1 MTWIEETRAELTGV
15 VDNLRAETRLA
26 LDTESDPFHRY
37 YEKVCLVQ
45 LSTPHE
51 DVVIDP
57 LAVGLPDPIRALLE
71 DPARTFVAHGAD
83 FDLRSLRRSFE
94 VSIGRIFDTL
104 IASSFVGLHG
114 LGLKALLE
122 VKLGVVIH
130 KTEQRSD
137 WGRRPL
143 SAEQRRY
150 ATQDT
155 RHLLELASVL
165 EAELATKGRVDW
177 MTEECEALRL
187 RCLEPQPPKAF
198 DPEAWRKL
206 KGASALGAK
215 GQQAL
220 RGMFLWREAVAQR
233 VDKPT
238 FRVFAN
244 EMLVALA
251 AEIERHGLP
260 PPPALGRS
268 KLVPRNADARA
279 LHAAVAEALAGP
291 PVPPV
296 ARIDRDAAAAPLD
309 TASKAR
315 LDRLR
320 DARKAWA
327 ESLGLDAGFLV
338 SGAVLERLAREPPVS
353 LDTLATVRGMT
364 AWRIEAIGREIVGI
378 LST

>member
-1 MTWIEETRAELTGV
+1 M
-15 VDNLRAETRLA
+15 
-26 LDTESDPFHRY
+26 
-37 YEKVCLVQ
+37 Q

-51 DVVIDP
+51 DVVLDP

-94 VSIGRIFDTL
+94 LSIGKIFDTL

-122 VKLGVVIH
+122 AKLGVVIQ

-155 RHLLELASVL
+155 RHLLELAAML
-165 EAELATKGRVDW
+165 EAELAANGRLGW
-177 MTEECEALRL
+177 MTEECETLRL
-187 RCLEPQPPKAF
+187 RCLEPQAPKVF
-198 DPEAWRKL
+198 DTEGWRKL
-206 KGASALGAK
+206 KGASVLGPK

-220 RGMFLWREAVAQR
+220 RGAFVWREAVAQR

-251 AEIERHGLP
+251 AEVEKNGLP
-260 PPPALGRS
+260 PTPVLGRS
-268 KLVPRNADARA
+268 RLVPKNADVRA
-279 LHAAVAEALAGP
+279 LHAALAEALAGP
-291 PVPPV
+291 VVSPAPRV
-296 ARIDRDAAAAPLD
+296 DRDGGLGPLD
-309 TASKAR
+309 AAGKVR
-315 LDRLR
+315 LDKLR
-320 DARKAWA
+320 DARRVWA
-327 ESLGLDAGFLV
+327 ESLALDAGFLV
-338 SGAVLERLAREPPVS
+338 SGAVLERLAREPPGS
-353 LDTLATVRGMT
+353 LDTLAAVRGMT
-364 AWRIEAIGREIVGI
+364 AWRIEAIGREILGI
-378 LST
+378 LGT